1 MKPTEI
7 KDNLNKK
14 VHYNSESL
22 HIDGD
27 FILSGAVF
35 RKDEKG
41 RFYYQAELQTMNGVP
56 LFRLAFP
63 PFALKGGGVRRG
75 KGLGKSPGRT
85 K

>member
-1 MKPTEI
+1 MKPNEI

-22 HIDGD
+22 HIDGE

-41 RFYYQAELQTMNGVP
+41 RFYYQAELKTMNGVIYTSLENIEP
-56 LFRLAFP
+56 IDNI
-63 PFALKGGGVRRG
+63 
-75 KGLGKSPGRT
+75 
-85 K
+85 

>member
-27 FILSGAVF
+27 FKLSGAVF

-41 RFYYQAELQTMNGVP
+41 RFYYQAELQTMNGVIYT
-56 LFRLAFP
+56 
-63 PFALKGGGVRRG
+63 ALENITEIDSETV
-75 KGLGKSPGRT
+75 
-85 K
+85 

>member
-41 RFYYQAELQTMNGVP
+41 RYYYQAELKTMNGVIYTS
-56 LFRLAFP
+56 LENLTVIDS
-63 PFALKGGGVRRG
+63 KTV
-75 KGLGKSPGRT
+75 
-85 K
+85 